1 MNAAELVELLR
12 QSLYLVLLL
21 SGPALGASLVVGV
34 VIGVAQATTQIQDA
48 ALAHVPKVAAV
59 AIALVA
65 GGSWMTAEL
74 VSFTERLWSNLP

>member
-1 MNAAELVELLR
+1 MPASDLIELLR

-21 SGPALGASLVVGV
+21 SGPALVASLGIGLAV
-34 VIGVAQATTQIQDA
+34 GVAQATTQIQDA
-48 ALAHVPKVAAV
+48 ALSHVPKIAAV